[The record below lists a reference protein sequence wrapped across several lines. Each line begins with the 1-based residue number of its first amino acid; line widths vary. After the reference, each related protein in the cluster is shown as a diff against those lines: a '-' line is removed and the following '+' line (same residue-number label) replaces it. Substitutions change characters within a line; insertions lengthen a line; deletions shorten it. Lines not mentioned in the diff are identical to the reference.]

1 MSRLSRNPPAA
12 APPRLYLVDGS
23 GYVHRAF
30 HALPALTTS
39 RGQPTNAVLGFARM
53 LTKLLREEGAT
64 HVIVVFD
71 APGPTF
77 RQSLYDRYKE
87 HRPPMADDLRAQI
100 PYIRRLVAGLRV
112 PVLEVAG
119 VEADDVLATLATH
132 AEAAGLETV
141 VVSADKDLA
150 QIVTAKTVLYD
161 EMRGRRI
168 GVADVEERFGV
179 PPERVP
185 DLFGLT
191 GDSSDDIPGVPG
203 IGPKSAAVLIRS
215 LGPVDEMLARL
226 GEVEGLELRGAKRV
240 RAALEAHA
248 DVARL
253 SRTLATVRR
262 DVPVTFD
269 VDAARWP
276 GPDPE
281 VLEPLLAVLEFA
293 QLARELCGPEGRTTA
308 AVERRLVERPEDVA
322 ALVKRLAR
330 GGEVGVGV
338 VYDSPRR
345 TVARLGG
352 IALAAADGPVHFL
365 PGVERPEVLRA
376 LAPLLEDMAVAKVG
390 DDLKGLRVAL
400 ARRRVGVS
408 GSLVD
413 LGLASYCLDPTKARH
428 DALGLAQEL
437 RGEPPPDAG
446 DPTEVACRSARAA
459 RQIRTEVLGRLA
471 THEVLR
477 LFTDLETPLASVL
490 VSMELAGITLDVEAL
505 AVQSAEIES
514 TLAAL
519 LRSVHELAGTE
530 FNVNSPVQLRE
541 VLFERLGLSTRGV
554 RRTKTGLSTDVDVL
568 TKLAAEHPLPAEILE
583 YRTLAKLKSTYL
595 DALPAL
601 VDPTSGRVHTSFN
614 QTVAATGRL
623 SSSDPNLQNIPIR
636 TDEGRRIRSAFVAGS
651 GRRLVAADYSQI
663 ELRLLAHFCGDRA
676 LVEAFTSGE
685 DVHARTAADVFPAL
699 SLAEGRRL
707 AKVINYGILYG
718 MGPARAAREL
728 GVSVREASAYIKGYF
743 DRFAGVRAYLDG
755 TVAQA
760 RERGFVATIL
770 GRRRYLPEL
779 GSRDA
784 GVRQFAE
791 RAAVNTPIQ
800 GSAADLIKLAML
812 EVDRR
817 LREEGLEARV
827 LLQVHDELVVEAM
840 SDDSAAVAAV
850 LRAAM
855 EGVWRLA
862 VPLSVEVRTGRTWAE
877 VH

>member
-1 MSRLSRNPPAA
+1 
-12 APPRLYLVDGS
+12 
-23 GYVHRAF
+23 
-30 HALPALTTS
+30 
-39 RGQPTNAVLGFARM
+39 
-53 LTKLLREEGAT
+53 
-64 HVIVVFD
+64 
-71 APGPTF
+71 
-77 RQSLYDRYKE
+77 
-87 HRPPMADDLRAQI
+87 
-100 PYIRRLVAGLRV
+100 
-112 PVLEVAG
+112 
-119 VEADDVLATLATH
+119 
-132 AEAAGLETV
+132 
-141 VVSADKDLA
+141 
-150 QIVTAKTVLYD
+150 
-161 EMRGRRI
+161 
-168 GVADVEERFGV
+168 
-179 PPERVP
+179 
-185 DLFGLT
+185 
-191 GDSSDDIPGVPG
+191 
-203 IGPKSAAVLIRS
+203 
-215 LGPVDEMLARL
+215 
-226 GEVEGLELRGAKRV
+226 
-240 RAALEAHA
+240 
-248 DVARL
+248 
-253 SRTLATVRR
+253 
-262 DVPVTFD
+262 
-269 VDAARWP
+269 
-276 GPDPE
+276 
-281 VLEPLLAVLEFA
+281 
-293 QLARELCGPEGRTTA
+293 
-308 AVERRLVERPEDVA
+308 
-322 ALVKRLAR
+322 
-330 GGEVGVGV
+330 
-338 VYDSPRR
+338 
-345 TVARLGG
+345 
-352 IALAAADGPVHFL
+352 
-365 PGVERPEVLRA
+365 
-376 LAPLLEDMAVAKVG
+376 
-390 DDLKGLRVAL
+390 
-400 ARRRVGVS
+400 
-408 GSLVD
+408 
-413 LGLASYCLDPTKARH
+413 
-428 DALGLAQEL
+428 
-437 RGEPPPDAG
+437 
-446 DPTEVACRSARAA
+446 
-459 RQIRTEVLGRLA
+459 
-471 THEVLR
+471 
-477 LFTDLETPLASVL
+477 
-490 VSMELAGITLDVEAL
+490 
-505 AVQSAEIES
+505 
-514 TLAAL
+514 
-519 LRSVHELAGTE
+519 
-530 FNVNSPVQLRE
+530 
-541 VLFERLGLSTRGV
+541 
-554 RRTKTGLSTDVDVL
+554 
-568 TKLAAEHPLPAEILE
+568 LAAEHPLPAEILE

-614 QTVAATGRL
+614 KTVAATGRL